1 MELQEAIKGMLA
13 TRAAL
18 RSKQGVSDPNFIS
31 ENMQRLAQYTAAI
44 DVILGD
50 LEEEHESNMTR
61 KFVMYTN
68 GEDAISVGQA
78 ETKARFETGITKGE
92 IAKLKRYVNSAWQ
105 LVGVAQSR
113 WNHLNSEY
121 KQGKNIT

>member
-1 MELQEAIKGMLA
+1 MDLEDAVKGMMT

-44 DVILGD
+44 DVHLAD
-50 LEEEHESNMTR
+50 LEELHEANMTT
-61 KFVMYTN
+61 KFVKYTN
-68 GEDAISVGQA
+68 GEDAISVSQA
-78 ETKARFETGITKGE
+78 ETKTRFETGIRKGE

-113 WNHLNSEY
+113 HNHLTQEF
-121 KQGKNIT
+121 KQGAKTT

>member
-1 MELQEAIKGMLA
+1 MKLEDAIKGMMT

-18 RSKQGVSDPNFIS
+18 RSKQGVSDPSFIS

-44 DVILGD
+44 DIHLAD
-50 LEEEHESNMTR
+50 LEEEHESNMTT
-61 KFVMYTN
+61 KFVKYTN
-68 GEDAISVGQA
+68 GTDAISVSQA
-78 ETKARFETGITKGE
+78 ETKTRFEAGIRKGE

-113 WNHLNSEY
+113 HNHLTAEY
-121 KQGKNIT
+121 KQGNKTT